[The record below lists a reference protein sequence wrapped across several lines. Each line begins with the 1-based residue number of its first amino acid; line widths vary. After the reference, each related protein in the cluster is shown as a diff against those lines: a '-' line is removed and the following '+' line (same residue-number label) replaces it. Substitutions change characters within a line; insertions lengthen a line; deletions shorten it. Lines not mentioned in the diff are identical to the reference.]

1 MIDQSFFLKI
11 LSEKGIT
18 FYTGVPDSYL
28 NGFCTQIA
36 NLPQEKHVI
45 AANEGNAIAIA
56 AGHYFATGEIP
67 LVYMQNSGMGNAM
80 NPLLSL
86 TDKNVYSVPMLLLIG
101 WRGEPG
107 AKDHPQHSRQGEIV
121 TGLLDLWNIPYVVAA
136 EEEIENQ
143 IDWAVRE
150 AEKRKSPVAIIARK
164 GVFGKTE
171 KENITDAG
179 YELGREEAIEET
191 LNLMPSDTIY
201 VATTGRATR
210 ELFYLREKR
219 GEKHDN
225 DILNV
230 GAMGHASSIA
240 LGLALAE
247 RRHSVVCL
255 DGDAADIM
263 HMGAMAVNANSGSAN
278 LLHIV
283 LNNGAHESVGCQP
296 SAGYSINLTQIA
308 QGAGYRTF
316 DRQVESRLE
325 LKAAVALFQEKKGPF
340 FIDLRIHKGLKGTL
354 PPLHISHGAMIQEF
368 MNSRMQCLY
377 EEDQ

>member
-1 MIDQSFFLKI
+1 MIDQSFFLDI
-11 LSEKGIT
+11 LSKKGIT

-28 NGFCTQIA
+28 NGFCTQLTD
-36 NLPQEKHVI
+36 LPQERHVI

-107 AKDHPQHSRQGEIV
+107 TKDHPQHSRQGKIV
-121 TGLLDLWNIPYVVAA
+121 SGLLDLWNIPYIIAT
-136 EEEIENQ
+136 ETEIEKQ
-143 IDWAVRE
+143 VDWAVSE
-150 AEKRKSPVAIIARK
+150 ANERKSPVAIIGRK
-164 GVFGKTE
+164 GMFGKTE
-171 KENITDAG
+171 KENITDDS

-191 LNLMPSDTIY
+191 LNLLPPDTIY

-219 GEKHDN
+219 GEKHVN

-247 RRHSVVCL
+247 ERRNIVCL
-255 DGDAADIM
+255 DGDAAAIM
-263 HMGAMAVNANSGSAN
+263 HMGAMAVNAKNGPAN
-278 LLHIV
+278 LLHMV
-283 LNNGAHESVGCQP
+283 LNNGAHESVGGQP
-296 SAGYSINLTQIA
+296 SVGHLINLTKAA
-308 QGAGYRTF
+308 QAVGYRTF
-316 DRQVESRLE
+316 GRPTENRLE
-325 LKAAVALFQEKKGPF
+325 LKAAIDMFQGKKGPF
-340 FIDLRIHKGLKGTL
+340 FIDMRIHKGLKGEL
-354 PPLHISHGAMIQEF
+354 PPLNVSYEALIEKF
-368 MNSRMQCLY
+368 MNNRK
-377 EEDQ
+377 